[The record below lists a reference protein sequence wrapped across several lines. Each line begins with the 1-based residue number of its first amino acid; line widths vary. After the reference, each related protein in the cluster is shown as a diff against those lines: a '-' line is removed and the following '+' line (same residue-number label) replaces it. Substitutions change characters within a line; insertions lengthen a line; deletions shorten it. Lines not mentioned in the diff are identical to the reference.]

1 MTQQRRQFAASRHA
15 STVGIMADIGMSMM
29 DAFSDVRK
37 AERQSS
43 DFIPLDC
50 SCEEL
55 IVRVDPDARR
65 AELAAMIDS
74 IQCNDVEYL
83 AWIEADESSTTAI
96 CEIKKRRTWKH
107 LNPEVHNGQPEAY

>member
-29 DAFSDVRK
+29 DAFASVRK
-37 AERQSS
+37 AERPDS

-55 IVRVDPDARR
+55 ISRVDPNVRR
-65 AELAAMIDS
+65 AELDAMIDS
-74 IQCNDVEYL
+74 VQCNDVEYL
-83 AWIEADESSTTAI
+83 AGLEADESI
-96 CEIKKRRTWKH
+96 DH
-107 LNPEVHNGQPEAY
+107 GY